1 MIKFNQEIY
10 YLQYISIEMSKS
22 TENFITILEKK
33 IDIME
38 KIFMK
43 KLLNSGT
50 LDDKKF
56 YFRRF
61 HEKKFFA

>member
-38 KIFMK
+38 KI
-43 KLLNSGT
+43 L
-50 LDDKKF
+50 
-56 YFRRF
+56 
-61 HEKKFFA
+61 